1 MSVSLKYISTTQLVY
16 LAEHIVSQDFDEGL
30 DILLDEV
37 LTVLLYRLPLSVYHR
52 LVHETELQRKVPA

>member
-1 MSVSLKYISTTQLVY
+1 MSVSLKYVSTMHLVY

-37 LTVLLYRLPLSVYHR
+37 LTVLLYRLPLSAYHR